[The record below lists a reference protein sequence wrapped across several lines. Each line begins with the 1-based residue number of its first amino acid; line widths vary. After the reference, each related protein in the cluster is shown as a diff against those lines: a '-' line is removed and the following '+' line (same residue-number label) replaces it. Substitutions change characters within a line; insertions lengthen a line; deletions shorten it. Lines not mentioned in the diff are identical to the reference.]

1 MIETSDELAIS
12 RERVNHLRSRYQE
25 IAGEPNKDFRIK
37 EVELAGIRGMIEQI
51 EGEIAGYV
59 LTEIHQTINSLRV
72 RVRETDAAN
81 LPQALDETLGV
92 LDSVTDLMRL
102 IGPAD
107 RAPLASLRVTE

>member
-25 IAGEPNKDFRIK
+25 IAGEPNKDSRIK
-37 EVELAGIRGMIEQI
+37 EVELAGVRGMIEQI
-51 EGEIAGYV
+51 DAEIASYL

-72 RVRETDAAN
+72 RVRETGTLN

-92 LDSVTDLMRL
+92 LDSVTDLMRVS
-102 IGPAD
+102 GPAA
-107 RAPLASLRVTE
+107 RAQLVSLPVAE